1 MRRTIDVPRIRF
13 FRVKKQPIDIN
24 RTFVRVF
31 LHKNEEKTTTYQK
44 ILYLCRRNI
53 GSAPIRTFQHK
64 TTTKTCKQRN
74 DKPKRQIKT
83 TQQKQRNNNNQN
95 ENHKSNYQL

>member
-24 RTFVRVF
+24 RTFVRFF

-44 ILYLCRRNI
+44 ILYLCRR
-53 GSAPIRTFQHK
+53 K
-64 TTTKTCKQRN
+64 TGFRLFERFNTKQQNKNNKT
-74 DKPKRQIKT
+74 KT
-83 TQQKQRNNNNQN
+83 TQQKQRNKNNQN